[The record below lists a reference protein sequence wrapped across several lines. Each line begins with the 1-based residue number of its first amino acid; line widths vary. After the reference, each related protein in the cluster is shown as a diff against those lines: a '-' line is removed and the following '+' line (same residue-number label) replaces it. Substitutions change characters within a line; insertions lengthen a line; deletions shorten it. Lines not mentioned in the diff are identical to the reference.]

1 MQSKRPYNNNLQ
13 NKNNRSRSQGKSFAQ
28 KRTIPETSRQALKII
43 PLGGLDGVG
52 KNMYIFEQENDILI
66 VDMGLQMPGANQPGI
81 DYIIPNTQYLMD
93 NSSKIKGVVLTS
105 PHPDHIG
112 AVPYLLH
119 LFPNLH
125 IYATEALFAILESR
139 QDFYSQGVKYKKHI
153 IKPYNSIRVGSFKVN
168 VFPTPFNVM
177 GSIGL
182 CVYTM
187 QGKVFYLSS
196 YKLDSESTEK
206 NEFLD
211 YIKELAGADTFALL
225 SGSSATESQG
235 FAPTEASIAEHID
248 SVIARKTGAV
258 FVSTF
263 PSMIGRMQ
271 QIVNAIEAHNKHLFI
286 EGKSLLNTFNT
297 CRKKG
302 LIQIKSGTIV
312 GPSLLG
318 DTPREQ
324 LVVLISGSHGD
335 DIPHL
340 MRLANNEHSVFS
352 IKEGDIVMYP
362 GALIPGNARSA
373 ARVNDNFAKLGAFVE
388 YYQPLDTRFGAYG
401 RHEDS
406 LAVLKAI
413 RPKYYV
419 PISGSHHLLRSNG
432 DIAIEGGY
440 PDRNVVVGMN
450 GKVILFDYK
459 QRRITPEK
467 VPTSNVIVDGLGVGD
482 LTNVVIHDRQTMSE
496 EGIFHIVALLNAD
509 TREISGDIVV
519 VSKGFVDNESSDK
532 LFNEV
537 KEQTRLIV
545 LALLKQSDE
554 VNIAYIQDQ
563 VRENIGRLLLTKTE
577 RRPMILPIIMN
588 I

>member
-1 MQSKRPYNNNLQ
+1 
-13 NKNNRSRSQGKSFAQ
+13 
-28 KRTIPETSRQALKII
+28 
-43 PLGGLDGVG
+43 
-52 KNMYIFEQENDILI
+52 
-66 VDMGLQMPGANQPGI
+66 
-81 DYIIPNTQYLMD
+81 
-93 NSSKIKGVVLTS
+93 
-105 PHPDHIG
+105 
-112 AVPYLLH
+112 
-119 LFPNLH
+119 
-125 IYATEALFAILESR
+125 
-139 QDFYSQGVKYKKHI
+139 
-153 IKPYNSIRVGSFKVN
+153 
-168 VFPTPFNVM
+168 
-177 GSIGL
+177 
-182 CVYTM
+182 
-187 QGKVFYLSS
+187 
-196 YKLDSESTEK
+196 
-206 NEFLD
+206 
-211 YIKELAGADTFALL
+211 
-225 SGSSATESQG
+225 
-235 FAPTEASIAEHID
+235 
-248 SVIARKTGAV
+248 
-258 FVSTF
+258 
-263 PSMIGRMQ
+263 MIGRMQ
-271 QIVNAIEAHNKHLFI
+271 QIVNAVEAHNKHLFI

-302 LIQIKSGTIV
+302 FIQIKSGTIV

-318 DTPREQ
+318 DTPRDK

-388 YYQPLDTRFGAYG
+388 YYQPLDTRFAAFARY
-401 RHEDS
+401 EDS
-406 LAVLKAI
+406 LAILKAI

-419 PISGSHHLLRSNG
+419 PISGSHHLLRSTG
-432 DIAIEGGY
+432 DIAIKGGY
-440 PDRNVVVGMN
+440 PDRNVIIGMN

-496 EGIFHIVALLNAD
+496 EGILHIVALLNAD
-509 TREISGDIVV
+509 SREISGDIVV
-519 VSKGFVDNESSDK
+519 VSKGFVDNESSEK

-554 VNIAYIQDQ
+554 VNIAYIQDE